1 MKNKLLG
8 ILLIGI
14 LVIGL
19 TGRKSKVKL
28 EGRYEWR
35 PYKNLNDVY
44 AYYEF
49 SNDGKCIFTMQL
61 GNQYQVLPI
70 NYNYT
75 ISKID
80 KNNYEITLV
89 TTEKDETVTLK
100 YNANDDILVDEY
112 FKNIETSLEETSRPS
127 DNDEYGQFVK
137 IKK

>member
-1 MKNKLLG
+1 MKKKILIIILCG
-8 ILLIGI
+8 ICLFGI
-14 LVIGL
+14 VGC
-19 TGRKSKVKL
+19 KSKVKL

-35 PYKNLNDVY
+35 PYKNLNDAY

>member
-19 TGRKSKVKL
+19 TGCKSKVKL

-89 TTEKDETVTLK
+89 TTEKD
-100 YNANDDILVDEY
+100 ILVDEY